1 MRRAPSLL
9 ILSCGL
15 ALGLAGGLA
24 GPAVSQKSAEP
35 DPELARLQAEYRS
48 EFARARRLR
57 AEAAAA
63 SEELTE
69 LDRQLAALR
78 RAEAE
83 DDLQMQASR
92 ARLQE
97 LDERENHLLSAL
109 SREQAGQGR
118 LLSALQMMSRRPPP
132 PLLIPADKA
141 VDTVRASILIRAMT
155 PELQSRAATLVERQ
169 NELHRI
175 RRLAALSS
183 ERLFTVESAQSN
195 RRAEIETLTKRKET
209 LRTVLRDEATRAER
223 ASRSLE
229 TRIRE
234 LGGATSVVAEAQD
247 QGPVIRMPG
256 GQNRLTPPVK
266 GVPSQRFGGG
276 SGGWRWR
283 SSKETVAAP
292 AGARVAYAGP
302 LKEWGQVVI
311 LDLGPG
317 WRVVVAGMD
326 ELLVDHGQR
335 VNEAQPLGKTGE
347 DGEVYFELRRLE
359 RPIDPEPW
367 LH

>member
-1 MRRAPSLL
+1 MRRAPLL
-9 ILSCGL
+9 LWIASGL
-15 ALGLAGGLA
+15 ALGLAG
-24 GPAVSQKSAEP
+24 PAISQKSADP
-35 DPELARLQAEYRS
+35 NPELVRLQSEYRS
-48 EFARARRLR
+48 EYARARRLR

-92 ARLQE
+92 ARLEE
-97 LDERENHLLSAL
+97 LGDRENRLLTAL

-118 LLSALQMMSRRPPP
+118 LLSALQMMSRKPPP

-155 PELQSRAATLVERQ
+155 PELQARAKALVDKQE
-169 NELHRI
+169 ELHRI

-183 ERLFTVESAQSN
+183 ERLFTVESAQTN
-195 RRAEIETLTKRKET
+195 RRAEIETLSNRKET
-209 LRTVLRDEATRAER
+209 LRTVLRAEAARAER
-223 ASRSLE
+223 ATRSLE
-229 TRIRE
+229 ARIHE
-234 LGGATSVVAEAQD
+234 LGGATPQVAAAQD
-247 QGPVIRMPG
+247 EGPVTRMPG
-256 GQNRLTPPVK
+256 GQSRLTPPVR

-283 SSKETVAAP
+283 STKETVAAP

-302 LKEWGQVVI
+302 LKEWGEVVI

-326 ELLVDHGQR
+326 ELLVDRGQR
-335 VNEAQPLGKTGE
+335 VNEGQPLGKTG
-347 DGEVYFELRRLE
+347 DDSEVYFELRRAE

-367 LH
+367 LQ

>member
-1 MRRAPSLL
+1 MRSAPALV

-15 ALGLAGGLA
+15 ALGLAG
-24 GPAVSQKSAEP
+24 PAVSQKQADP
-35 DPELARLQAEYRS
+35 NPELVRLQSEYRS

-63 SEELTE
+63 SEELTD

-78 RAEAE
+78 RAEAD

-92 ARLQE
+92 ARLKE
-97 LDERENHLLSAL
+97 LAERENRLLTAL

-118 LLSALQMMSRRPPP
+118 LLSALQMMSRKPPP

-155 PELQSRAATLVERQ
+155 PELQSRAQALVEKQ
-169 NELHRI
+169 EELHRI

-195 RRAEIETLTKRKET
+195 RRAEMESLTTRKES
-209 LRTVLRDEATRAER
+209 LRTVLRAEAGRAER
-223 ASRSLE
+223 ATRSLE
-229 TRIRE
+229 ARIRE
-234 LGGATSVVAEAQD
+234 LGGATPVVAQAQD
-247 QGPVIRMPG
+247 EGPMTRMPG
-256 GQNRLTPPVK
+256 GQNRLTPPVQ

-283 SSKETVAAP
+283 STHETVSAP

-317 WRVVVAGMD
+317 WRVVVAGLD
-326 ELLVDHGQR
+326 ELAVDPGQR
-335 VNEAQPLGKTGE
+335 VNEGQALGKTGE
-347 DGEVYFELRRLE
+347 DGEVYFELRRAE

-367 LH
+367 LG

>member
-1 MRRAPSLL
+1 MRSGPLL
-9 ILSCGL
+9 LWLSCGL
-15 ALGLAGGLA
+15 ALGLAG
-24 GPAVSQKSAEP
+24 PAISQKQADP
-35 DPELARLQAEYRS
+35 NPELVRLQSEYRS

-78 RAEAE
+78 RAEAQ
-83 DDLQMQASR
+83 DDLQMVSSK
-92 ARLQE
+92 ARLEE
-97 LDERENHLLSAL
+97 LADRENRLLTAL

-118 LLSALQMMSRRPPP
+118 LLSALQMMSRKPPP

-141 VDTVRASILIRAMT
+141 VETVRASILIRAMT
-155 PELQSRAATLVERQ
+155 PELQGRAEALVEKQ

-183 ERLFTVESAQSN
+183 EKLFTVESAQTN
-195 RRAEIETLTKRKET
+195 RRAEIETLTTRKES
-209 LRTVLRDEATRAER
+209 LRTVLRAEAARAER
-223 ASRSLE
+223 ATRSLE
-229 TRIRE
+229 NRIRE
-234 LGGATSVVAEAQD
+234 LGGATPQVAAALDE
-247 QGPVIRMPG
+247 GPVTRMPG
-256 GQNRLTPPVK
+256 GQNRLTPPVQ
-266 GVPSQRFGGG
+266 GVPSQKFGGG

-283 SSKETVAAP
+283 STKETVAAP

-302 LKEWGQVVI
+302 LKEWGEVVI

-326 ELLVDHGQR
+326 ELLVDRGQR
-335 VNEAQPLGKTGE
+335 VNEGQPLGKTGE
-347 DGEVYFELRRLE
+347 DGEVYFELRRAE